1 MRTPHRRPT
10 RVAIGLAVAATLT
23 ITACSSSKKKDNPSG
38 ASGSGGGGSL
48 SGQTITY
55 WASNQAPTVAKDA
68 QVLQPELDK
77 FKQQTGVTVKLE
89 VIDWAHLQ
97 NRILAATVSG
107 QGPDVLNIGNTWAP
121 SLQATGAFMPF
132 DANAFTAIGG
142 KDQFVAPALATGG
155 APGKDPTS
163 VPLYG
168 LAYGLYYNKAMFA
181 AKNLQPPTTWQ
192 ELVSDAKALTDPSK
206 NVYGMALEG
215 GSYTENVHFAFIFGQ
230 QNGGNLFDGDK
241 ATFTSPGV
249 VAGIK
254 QYVDLM
260 ATDKVVNPGN
270 AQYATGP
277 EAATDFAKGKAAMIM
292 SQNNGDVTF
301 QQNGMKPSDYG
312 VVAIPAP
319 SPLPANGK
327 DIATF
332 PAGINVSI
340 FKNSKHTAASEA
352 FVKFLTSA
360 PEQEIL
366 GKAFT
371 TLPINTA
378 AKATWTTDSA
388 EAKVFADVLA
398 TKAAPLPLTK
408 NEAAME
414 TAVGQAMTPLIA
426 KAATG
431 GSVSDDDIKSAM
443 EQAQAK
449 MPTS

>member
-1 MRTPHRRPT
+1 MRTPYPRPAH
-10 RVAIGLAVAATLT
+10 VVIGLAVAASL
-23 ITACSSSKKKDNPSG
+23 IATACSSSKKSSSG
-38 ASGSGGGGSL
+38 NGGGGSI

-55 WASNQAPTVAKDA
+55 WASNQAPTVAQDA

-77 FKQQTGVTVKLE
+77 FKQQTGVTVKLQ

-97 NRILAATVSG
+97 NKILAATTSG

-132 DANAFTAIGG
+132 DAAAFNAIGG
-142 KDQFVAPALATGG
+142 KDQFVASSLATGG
-155 APGKDPTS
+155 TPGQDPTS

-181 AKNLQPPTTWQ
+181 AKNLQPPASWQ
-192 ELVSDAKALTDPSK
+192 DVVSDAKALTDTSK
-206 NVYGMALEG
+206 GVYGMALEG
-215 GSYTENVHFAFIFGQ
+215 GSYTENVHFAFIFGE
-230 QNGGNLFDGDK
+230 QNGGSLFDGDK

-249 VAGIK
+249 IAGIK

-260 ATDKVVNPGN
+260 GSDKVVNPGN
-270 AQYATGP
+270 AQYSKGP
-277 EAATDFAKGKAAMIM
+277 EAVTDFAKGKAAMVM
-292 SQNNGDVTF
+292 NQNNADVTI
-301 QQNGMKPSDYG
+301 QQGGMKAGDYG

-319 SPLPANGK
+319 SPLPSGGK
-327 DIATF
+327 DIGTF
-332 PAGINVSI
+332 PAGINLSI
-340 FKNSKHTAASEA
+340 FKNSKHVAADEA
-352 FVKFLTSA
+352 FVKFMTSV

-378 AKATWTTDSA
+378 AKATWTTDST
-388 EAKVFADVLA
+388 EAGVFKDALA
-398 TKAAPLPLTK
+398 TKSAPLPLTK

-431 GSVSDDDIKSAM
+431 SDVTENDIKSAM
-443 EQAQAK
+443 EDAQAK
-449 MPTS
+449 MPAS

>member
-1 MRTPHRRPT
+1 MRTPHTRPT
-10 RVAIGLAVAATLT
+10 HVVIGLAVAATLT
-23 ITACSSSKKKDNPSG
+23 ITACSSSKKDNSSG
-38 ASGSGGGGSL
+38 GGGSGGSGSL

-55 WASNQAPTVAKDA
+55 WASNQAPTVAQDA

-77 FKQQTGVTVKLE
+77 FKQQTGVTVKLQ

-97 NRILAATVSG
+97 NKILAATTSG

-142 KDQFVAPALATGG
+142 KDQFVASSLATGG
-155 APGKDPTS
+155 VPGQDPTS

-192 ELVSDAKALTDPSK
+192 DVVSDAKALTDTSK
-206 NVYGMALEG
+206 GVYGMALEG

-249 VAGIK
+249 ISGIK

-260 ATDKVVNPGN
+260 GTEKVVNPGN
-270 AQYATGP
+270 AQYSKGP
-277 EAATDFAKGKAAMIM
+277 EAVTDFAKGKAAMVM
-292 SQNNGDVTF
+292 NQNNADVTI
-301 QQNGMKPSDYG
+301 QQGGMKAGDYG

-319 SPLPANGK
+319 SPLPGGGK

-332 PAGINVSI
+332 PAGINLSI
-340 FKNSKHTAASEA
+340 FKNSKHVAADEA
-352 FVKFLTSA
+352 FVKFMTSA
-360 PEQEIL
+360 AEQEVL

-378 AKATWTTDSA
+378 ANATWTTDTA
-388 EAKVFADVLA
+388 EAQVFKDALA
-398 TKAAPLPLTK
+398 TKSAPLPLTK

-431 GSVSDDDIKSAM
+431 SNVSDDDIKSAM
-443 EQAQAK
+443 EDAQAK
-449 MPTS
+449 MPGS

>member
-1 MRTPHRRPT
+1 MRTPHIRPSQ
-10 RVAIGLAVAATLT
+10 VVMGLAVAATLA
-23 ITACSSSKKKDNPSG
+23 ITACSSSKKDSSSG
-38 ASGSGGGGSL
+38 GGTGGGGSL

-55 WASNQAPTVAKDA
+55 WASNQAPTVAQDA

-77 FKQQTGVTVKLE
+77 FKEQTGVTVKLQ

-97 NRILAATVSG
+97 NKILAATTSG

-132 DANAFTAIGG
+132 DASAFAAIGG
-142 KDQFVAPALATGG
+142 KDQFVASSLATGG
-155 APGKDPTS
+155 VPGQDPTS

-168 LAYGLYYNKAMFA
+168 LAYGLYYNKAMFQ
-181 AKNLQPPTTWQ
+181 AKGLQPPASWQ
-192 ELVSDAKALTDPSK
+192 DVVSDAKALTDPSK

-230 QNGGNLFDGDK
+230 QNGGDLFDGDK
-241 ATFTSPGV
+241 PTFTSPGV

-254 QYVDLM
+254 QYIDLM
-260 ATDKVVNPGN
+260 ASDKVVNPSN
-270 AQYATGP
+270 AQYSKGP
-277 EAATDFAKGKAAMIM
+277 EAVTDFAKGTAAMVM
-292 SQNNGDVTF
+292 SQNNADVSI
-301 QQNGMKPSDYG
+301 QQSGMKAGDYG

-319 SPLPANGK
+319 NPVPAGGK
-327 DIATF
+327 DIGTF
-332 PAGINVSI
+332 PAGINLSI
-340 FKNSKHTAASEA
+340 FKNSKHIAADEA
-352 FVKFLTSA
+352 FVKFMTSA
-360 PEQEIL
+360 AEQQTL

-378 AKATWTTDSA
+378 ATATWTTDTA
-388 EAKVFADVLA
+388 EAQVFKDALA
-398 TKAAPLPLTK
+398 TKSAPLPLTK

-431 GSVSDDDIKSAM
+431 SNVSDDDIKSAM
-443 EQAQAK
+443 EDAQAK
-449 MPTS
+449 MPAS